1 MNITIFPTGT
11 GDAGSAV
18 RYLLSDVDHE
28 KKKRSVQPE
37 ILFGDPD
44 TFEAIANATK
54 RKHKYTSG
62 VIAFRDNEHP
72 SPEQVTAVIEAF
84 RSTFLPGLKVDE
96 NFADFW
102 VAHRDKGNLELHFLV
117 ANTELVSTAR
127 LNIHPPGEK
136 NLQFFNTFVSVMN
149 DAFSFPQ
156 VVADPLK
163 ISLKP
168 FEAKSPNG
176 KKDKKAKTDLA
187 KTLHSEITSGFIADR
202 NQLIGYLKKHGIEV
216 PKIGSDFITV
226 RMPGAGKNVRL
237 RGPLF
242 TKGADYKALVAQHHE
257 SKTPKFLTPAQAR
270 HQQTKLVAGIRARTD
285 FNRRLYLT
293 PKPGA
298 KRSRAQN
305 LGTPSPEQALGS
317 GHVPGLNFGSLPPE
331 AAPKHAQDL
340 GSNIGALSP
349 EGKPSA
355 DARMALQKHL
365 EELKEHQ
372 PAHRPQLSQNI
383 GSLPPEVKPKQE
395 QADLPSSL
403 LAAPALGSLEVQ
415 IGSLS
420 MQYHNLLLALAGARG
435 TRAQTLKSQIMALEQ
450 RLVALN
456 LELEKKKAQQAHDQ
470 SLNI

>member
-102 VAHRDKGNLELHFLV
+102 VMHREKGNVELHFLV
-117 ANTELVSTAR
+117 ANTELVSTTR

-136 NLQFFNTFVSVMN
+136 NLQFFNTFVAVMN
-149 DAFSFPQ
+149 DAFGFPQ

-187 KTLHSEITSGFIADR
+187 TTLHSEITGGFIADR

-226 RMPGAGKNVRL
+226 RMHGAGKNIRL

-270 HQQTKLVAGIRARTD
+270 HQQTKLVAGIRARSD

-317 GHVPGLNFGSLPPE
+317 GHVPGLN
-331 AAPKHAQDL
+331 L
-340 GSNIGALSP
+340 GSLSP

-372 PAHRPQLSQNI
+372 PAHRPQLCQNI

-403 LAAPALGSLEVQ
+403 LAAPALGSLEAQ

-420 MQYHNLLLALAGARG
+420 MQYHSLLLALAGARG
-435 TRAQTLKSQIMALEQ
+435 ARAQTLKSQIMALEQ

-470 SLNI
+470 SLKI